1 MKVKLYGDLR
11 EYADRLDEQSTSIGL
26 LDIDLK
32 NLNTVSDLLK
42 YLDID
47 STEIS
52 HIFVNREYSA
62 LERRVSDDDRVAL
75 FPKDM
80 GLLYKWYFSKKK

>member
-42 YLDID
+42 YLGID
-47 STEIS
+47 STEVS

-62 LERRVSDDDRVAL
+62 LERRISDDDRVAL

-80 GLLYKWYFSKKK
+80 GLLYKWYFKKKV

>member
-42 YLDID
+42 YLGID
-47 STEIS
+47 STEVS

>member
-32 NLNTVSDLLK
+32 NLNTVSYLLK
-42 YLDID
+42 YLGID
-47 STEIS
+47 STEVS